1 MIDLTPLD
9 VRKKRGD
16 FRRVLR
22 GYDPGEVDT
31 FLELVE
37 SRLETLVM
45 DNLSLT
51 EKTQRLAEQLR
62 ALESRERAIQ
72 EALVTAQK
80 LREEVQTQSQREAD
94 SLLKQ
99 ATREAESLQEQ
110 ARREVDSLRAEAA
123 RESSTLRD
131 EAIREAASLRDQTR
145 REVDLHRKEVVAEI
159 EARILEADGLV
170 MERQRALEEL
180 ERNRRKFLKGF
191 RTLLEREMDSVEV
204 EESRRP
210 LEDNAVEL
218 TLRGWSWDDDEEEST
233 EEELEEGVGYG
244 EASSEE
250 VASPHAYEPIIDLDA
265 PEEGHGEEPAGA
277 KGPVSLTGDEP
288 PEGEFSD
295 IVPVGVFDLPP
306 ASHVPS
312 EPYHGPDES
321 PHDALEQEDSGTEG
335 EAAPEEPEEPEET
348 YDGADAWGVDA
359 AFGAAVGDLLT
370 SKINK
375 DPAWG
380 AEPLWL
386 SSLLEQ
392 EAGRSE
398 EDGEAFGEETESSS
412 LDRTGADE
420 DDNKKVG

>member
-1 MIDLTPLD
+1 
-9 VRKKRGD
+9 
-16 FRRVLR
+16 
-22 GYDPGEVDT
+22 
-31 FLELVE
+31 
-37 SRLETLVM
+37 VM

-99 ATREAESLQEQ
+99 ANREAESLVEQ
-110 ARREVDSLRAEAA
+110 AKREADSLRAEAA

-131 EAIREAASLRDQTR
+131 EAIREAASVRDQAR
-145 REVDLHRKEVVAEI
+145 REVDVHRKEVVAEI

-191 RTLLEREMDSVEV
+191 RTLLERETDAVEV

-210 LEDNAVEL
+210 LEDNAVEI
-218 TLRGWSWDDDEEEST
+218 TLRGWSWEDEEAGEEESG
-233 EEELEEGVGYG
+233 EGDLFGQAVTG
-244 EASSEE
+244 EMVS
-250 VASPHAYEPIIDLDA
+250 HAYEPIIDLDA
-265 PEEGHGEEPAGA
+265 PGGGEGGTFVGE
-277 KGPVSLTGDEP
+277 GPDTLPGDEP

-295 IVPVGVFDLPP
+295 IVPVGVFDAPSAGEDP
-306 ASHVPS
+306 APS
-312 EPYHGPDES
+312 EPEKEPALSEPGEELASPEHEKDETTGEA
-321 PHDALEQEDSGTEG
+321 PEVEDSGDQG
-335 EAAPEEPEEPEET
+335 EEASEET
-348 YDGADAWGVDA
+348 FDGHGNWGVDA

-375 DPAWG
+375 DPTWG
-380 AEPLWL
+380 SEPLWL

-392 EAGRSE
+392 EAGMEKPEAGME
-398 EDGEAFGEETESSS
+398 ERGEVG
-412 LDRTGADE
+412 E
-420 DDNKKVG
+420 DDEKSGGESEDSPMKRREGDQADDSTVG

>member
-16 FRRVLR
+16 FRRVIR

-80 LREEVQTQSQREAD
+80 LREEVETQSQREAD

-99 ATREAESLQEQ
+99 ANREAESLVEQ
-110 ARREVDSLRAEAA
+110 ARREGESLRAEAA

-131 EAIREAASLRDQTR
+131 EAIREAASLRDQAR
-145 REVDLHRKEVVAEI
+145 REVDVRRKEVVAEI

-191 RTLLEREMDSVEV
+191 RTLLERETDAVEV

-210 LEDNAVEL
+210 LEDNAVEI
-218 TLRGWSWDDDEEEST
+218 TLRGWSWEDEEA
-233 EEELEEGVGYG
+233 EEGESG
-244 EASSEE
+244 EADLFGESMTGEMVS
-250 VASPHAYEPIIDLDA
+250 HAYEPIIDLDA
-265 PEEGHGEEPAGA
+265 PG
-277 KGPVSLTGDEP
+277 
-288 PEGEFSD
+288 
-295 IVPVGVFDLPP
+295 
-306 ASHVPS
+306 
-312 EPYHGPDES
+312 
-321 PHDALEQEDSGTEG
+321 G
-335 EAAPEEPEEPEET
+335 EAQHGRVESS
-348 YDGADAWGVDA
+348 YGADPGDAVADHDGVDE
-359 AFGAAVGDLLT
+359 GD
-370 SKINK
+370 
-375 DPAWG
+375 
-380 AEPLWL
+380 
-386 SSLLEQ
+386 
-392 EAGRSE
+392 
-398 EDGEAFGEETESSS
+398 
-412 LDRTGADE
+412 
-420 DDNKKVG
+420 